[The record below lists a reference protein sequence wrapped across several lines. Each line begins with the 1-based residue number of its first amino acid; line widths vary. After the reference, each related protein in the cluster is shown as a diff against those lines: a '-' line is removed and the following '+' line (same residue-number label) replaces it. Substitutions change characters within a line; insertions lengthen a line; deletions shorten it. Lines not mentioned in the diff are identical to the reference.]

1 MRLQSFSLK
10 EKEEDEKEEK
20 EEESINLKKKI
31 FWINIEQ
38 HFIKK
43 RKRGRERFITSN
55 VLIWGNTVKHS

>member
-31 FWINIEQ
+31 FWINIE
-38 HFIKK
+38 
-43 RKRGRERFITSN
+43 
-55 VLIWGNTVKHS
+55 